1 MKQINSVA
9 IVGMGALGILFG
21 KTIADSM
28 GARAVRYV
36 MDGARFEKYQGSQV
50 VINGQPWNVPVAKA
64 GETGP
69 ADLVIVA
76 VKGTGLN
83 AALDVMEGCVGP
95 ETIIIS
101 VLNGI
106 TSEEIIGQCY
116 GHEKLIHCVAIG
128 MDAMRFGN
136 QLNYTKPGFLQIGLA
151 GGERQENLDALAEF
165 FERAGVPYVVED
177 DIMYRMWSKFMLNVG
192 VNQTC
197 MAFGT
202 TFGGV
207 LTEGTEA
214 NRTYISAM
222 REVIALAH
230 AEGVNIGEK
239 ELQEYVDI
247 TRTLKLDGTPSM
259 GQDRLNR
266 KPSEVELFAGT
277 VIRLAEKHNI
287 QVPVNRYLYEK
298 VKGIEAEY

>member
-76 VKGTGLN
+76 VKGTGLD
-83 AALDVMEGCVGP
+83 AALDVMENCVGP
-95 ETIIIS
+95 DTIIIS

-106 TSEEIIGQCY
+106 SSEEIIGQRY
-116 GHEKLIHCVAIG
+116 GCEKIIHCIAQG
-128 MDAMRFGN
+128 MDAMRFGSK
-136 QLNYTKPGFLQIGLA
+136 LNYTKPGQLHIGLA
-151 GGERQENLDALAEF
+151 EGELQENLDALVDF
-165 FERAGVPYVVED
+165 FQRAGVPYILEE

-207 LTEGTEA
+207 LTEGTEE
-214 NRTYISAM
+214 NRTYLGAM
-222 REVIALAH
+222 REVIALAG
-230 AEGVNIGEK
+230 AEGIHIGEK
-239 ELQEYVDI
+239 ELKEYVDI
-247 TRTLKLDGTPSM
+247 TRTLKPEGTPSM
-259 GQDRLNR
+259 GQDRINR
-266 KPSEVELFAGT
+266 KYSEVELFAGT
-277 VIRLAEKHNI
+277 VIRMAEKHGI
-287 QVPVNRYLYEK
+287 PVPMNQYLYK
-298 VKGIEAEY
+298 LVKEIEAEY